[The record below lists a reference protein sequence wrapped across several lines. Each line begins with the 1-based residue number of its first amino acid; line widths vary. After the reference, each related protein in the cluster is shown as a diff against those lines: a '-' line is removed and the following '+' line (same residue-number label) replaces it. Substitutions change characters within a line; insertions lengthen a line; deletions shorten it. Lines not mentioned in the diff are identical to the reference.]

1 MIVKMRRRPAK
12 RRIEKSLFVL
22 MHHHDYR
29 KIQVKQICKLAKV
42 SRMTYYR
49 KFRTKDDIVNYSFDR
64 DFTTFIQRVAS
75 SHHPTFTTI
84 ATIFFNLIEQRQIKM
99 QLLFKNDLSQLLLDR
114 LKYYIGGL
122 IDERVLRTREQS
134 SKLLIAMIA
143 GGLTEILI
151 TWTDNGMKTPV
162 ASLVIFVSK
171 YMHFKI

>member
-1 MIVKMRRRPAK
+1 MRQRVPAK
-12 RRIEKSLFVL
+12 RKIANSLFQL
-22 MHHHDYR
+22 MQHESYQ
-29 KIQVKQICKLAKV
+29 KLQVKQICKAAGI

-49 KFRTKDDIVNYSFDR
+49 NFRTKDDIIRYSFDQ
-64 DFTTFIQRVAS
+64 DFTIFIQRVAS
-75 SHHPTFTTI
+75 SHHPTFIVI
-84 ATIFFNLIEQRQIKM
+84 ATIFFNLIKQRQHKM
-99 QLLFKNDLSQLLLDR
+99 QLIIKNNLSSLMLDR

-151 TWTDNGMKTPV
+151 TWTENGMKTPV
-162 ASLVIFVSK
+162 DSLVIFVSK

>member
-1 MIVKMRRRPAK
+1 MRQRVPAK
-12 RRIEKSLFVL
+12 RKIANSLFQL
-22 MHHHDYR
+22 MQHESYQ
-29 KIQVKQICKLAKV
+29 KLQVKQICKAAGI

-49 KFRTKDDIVNYSFDR
+49 NFRTEDDIIRYSFDQ
-64 DFTTFIQRVAS
+64 DFTIFIQRVAS
-75 SHHPTFTTI
+75 SHHPTFIVI
-84 ATIFFNLIEQRQIKM
+84 ATIFFNLIKQRQHKM
-99 QLLFKNDLSQLLLDR
+99 QLIIKNNLSSLMLDR

-151 TWTDNGMKTPV
+151 TWTENGMKTPV
-162 ASLVIFVSK
+162 DSLVIFVSK